1 MGEDYDQIRDADP
14 EGEGKIYEL
23 EWIGLDRG
31 ANQTETE
38 STGNEEGIGRR
49 KREGKDK
56 L

>member
-23 EWIGLDRG
+23 EWTGLDRG
-31 ANQTETE
+31 ANQTEAE
-38 STGNEEGIGRR
+38 STGNEEKRGR
-49 KREGKDK
+49 REGKDK